1 MPLLEISHFSLAVAP
16 EKANVPMAH
25 ILDDI
30 SFTLDKGDTL
40 ALVGESGC
48 GKTMTSLA
56 IMGLLPENIF
66 HTGGSILWNGKNIT
80 HTPEKERIALRG
92 CEMGMVFQEPQTSLN
107 PVLTIGDQVT
117 EPLICHFNT
126 PKQEAK
132 KQAIELLARV
142 GFPHAANRLSDY
154 PHQLSGGMRQRVMIA
169 MALAC
174 KPRLLIADEPTTA
187 LDVTLQDQIL
197 DLLTTLAAEED
208 MALLLISH
216 DLQVVAQRAN
226 RVGVMYA
233 GSLVELA
240 PSSVFFKAP
249 LHPYSQGLMA
259 ASPRKHQKGR
269 LFTIPGTVPSPSQ
282 RDVGCPFYSRCSK
295 AAALC
300 QQPVPPQC
308 LEQEGKTR
316 MVACV
321 LYQKTQGPGQI

>member
-1 MPLLEISHFSLAVAP
+1 MAPLLEVRHLSLGLAP
-16 EKANVPMAH
+16 ESPHAPPAS
-25 ILDDI
+25 ILDNV
-30 SFTLDKGDTL
+30 SFILEKGDTL

-56 IMGLLPENIF
+56 IMGLLPENISQT
-66 HTGGSILWNGKNIT
+66 TGQILWEGKDIS
-80 HTPEKERIALRG
+80 HAPEKERITLRG
-92 CEMGMVFQEPQTSLN
+92 REMAMVFQEPQTSLN
-107 PVLTIGDQVT
+107 PVLTIGDQIT
-117 EPLICHFNT
+117 EPLICHFKT
-126 PKQEAK
+126 PRHKARN
-132 KQAIELLARV
+132 QAVELLARV
-142 GFPHAANRLSDY
+142 GFPHAANRLADY

-197 DLLTTLAAEED
+197 DLLTNLATEED

-240 PSSVFFKAP
+240 PSRLFFKKP
-249 LHPYSQGLMA
+249 LHPYSQGLML

-269 LFTIPGTVPSPSQ
+269 LFTIPGTVPSPTQ
-282 RDVGCPFYSRCSK
+282 RGLGCPFYSRCHK
-295 AAALC
+295 AQPAC
-300 QQPVPPQC
+300 RQPVPPMF
-308 LEQEGKTR
+308 LEENGEKR
-316 MVACV
+316 MVACT
-321 LYQKTQGPGQI
+321 LYTPG